1 MTSPGA
7 DRYLSAA
14 FRNKSLPE
22 RLRDLE
28 AMVEAITDCAI
39 IQLDANGDV
48 ARWCPGAEAMTG
60 YSAAEVL
67 GRPAALLYTSED
79 RAAGLAERE
88 LAAARE
94 SGRCEFEGWR
104 TRKNGQ
110 RFRAGVALSV
120 FTDDAGSAIGFT
132 TVMRDVT
139 AEHQRA
145 ETMFHALLE
154 SAPDAMVIVGPDGR
168 IVLANAQADQ
178 MFGYPREELIGREVE
193 ILIPPRHRGS
203 HERYRTGF
211 FAAPAARRMGAGLE
225 LWGMRCDGTVFP
237 VDVSLSP
244 LQTEQGVMVSAA
256 IRDITEQLAVQAE
269 LTETR
274 AQAEVLAERDRIAG
288 DLQDHAIQRV
298 FAVGLALQGT
308 IPRARSADVQQR
320 LNAAVDDLH
329 AVVQDFRTAIFDLRH
344 TKTDVPGLRQ
354 RFDEVI
360 GRLAEGLATTVQYKG
375 PLSVVEG
382 ELADQAEAVVAEAIG
397 NAVRHTAATK
407 LTIAVEVADEVSI
420 EVIDNGKGLPD
431 DVSEAGLKMLR
442 RRAER
447 VGGTLTVGAPR
458 AGAPDCAGWLRCPD
472 RCCVSAAAQPWSYIA
487 CHMYGAHTCRSG
499 HRDDGRNAVAERL
512 AGKVALVSG
521 GARGMGASH
530 VRSLVAEGAKV
541 VFGDILDDE
550 GKAVAAEVGEA
561 TRYLHLDVTKPED
574 WDAAVATA
582 LAEFGRIDVLVNNA
596 GIINIGTL
604 EDYALSE
611 WQRILDINLTGVFL
625 GIRAVVK
632 PMKEAGRGSIIN
644 ISSIEGMAGTIA
656 CHGYTATK
664 FAVRG
669 LTKSAALE
677 LGPSGIRVNSIHP
690 GLIKTPMTEW
700 VPEDIFQSAL
710 GRAAEP
716 KEVSNLVVY
725 LASDESSYSTGSEF
739 VVDGGTT
746 AGLGHKDFS
755 NVETDAQP
763 DWVT

>member
-60 YSAAEVL
+60 YSAAEAL

-104 TRKNGQ
+104 ARKNGQ

-145 ETMFHALLE
+145 ETMFHALLK

-360 GRLAEGLATTVQYKG
+360 GRLAEGLAATVQYKG

-431 DVSEAGLKMLR
+431 DVSEAGLKTLR

-447 VGGTLTVGAPR
+447 VGGTLTVGAA
-458 AGAPDCAGWLRCPD
+458 AG
-472 RCCVSAAAQPWSYIA
+472 
-487 CHMYGAHTCRSG
+487 
-499 HRDDGRNAVAERL
+499 
-512 AGKVALVSG
+512 
-521 GARGMGASH
+521 
-530 VRSLVAEGAKV
+530 
-541 VFGDILDDE
+541 
-550 GKAVAAEVGEA
+550 
-561 TRYLHLDVTKPED
+561 
-574 WDAAVATA
+574 
-582 LAEFGRIDVLVNNA
+582 
-596 GIINIGTL
+596 
-604 EDYALSE
+604 
-611 WQRILDINLTGVFL
+611 
-625 GIRAVVK
+625 
-632 PMKEAGRGSIIN
+632 
-644 ISSIEGMAGTIA
+644 
-656 CHGYTATK
+656 
-664 FAVRG
+664 
-669 LTKSAALE
+669 
-677 LGPSGIRVNSIHP
+677 
-690 GLIKTPMTEW
+690 
-700 VPEDIFQSAL
+700 
-710 GRAAEP
+710 
-716 KEVSNLVVY
+716 
-725 LASDESSYSTGSEF
+725 
-739 VVDGGTT
+739 GGTR
-746 AGLGHKDFS
+746 LR
-755 NVETDAQP
+755 
-763 DWVT
+763 WVAPLP